1 MAIETTSGSNAL
13 SSTLVASATTGRGV
27 AQPAAK
33 GDDANSEPTVVE
45 TARLAPS
52 PEAEKPL
59 ARRHDDVEEEAV
71 DPAAEKAPR
80 EFAKI
85 DLVSD
90 ETRLS
95 ILYDQDI
102 DRFVSRQVEEETGE
116 VVRQFPYE
124 EQVERMRF
132 FMTSMSDGQSGGLD
146 VKA

>member
-1 MAIETTSGSNAL
+1 MILALVVGNPEPNA
-13 SSTLVASATTGRGV
+13 
-27 AQPAAK
+27 
-33 GDDANSEPTVVE
+33 VE
-45 TARLAPS
+45 TVKLAPS
-52 PEAEKPL
+52 LQAEKSL
-59 ARRHDDVEEEAV
+59 ARRHDDVDNEAV
-71 DPAAEKAPR
+71 DPTTEKAPR
-80 EFAKI
+80 DFAKI